1 MYGRIKEYAMS
12 LLAPEIDVV
21 ECNAGDL
28 RCCVCGA
35 VLPYHPVFSVDHDCP
50 ACGSSI
56 WCFQRDNGDEV
67 ILEVL
72 PERTPALED
81 IDRLLQSL
89 LRSRDVPHV
98 TIDLSALDIVNSAL
112 VAMLVLMNKR
122 IRAAGGTLRLCELT
136 PVVLEIFRRFKLH
149 TLFDIVDHASV

>member
-1 MYGRIKEYAMS
+1 MS
-12 LLAPEIDVV
+12 LLCAEESVI
-21 ECNAGDL
+21 ECDACDF

-35 VLPYHPVFSVDHDCP
+35 VLPYHPIFSIDRDCP
-50 ACGSSI
+50 ACGASI
-56 WCFQRDNGDEV
+56 WCFQRDKGDEV

-81 IDRLLQSL
+81 IDRLVRSL
-89 LRSRDVPHV
+89 MRSRDVPRV
-98 TIDLSALDIVNSAL
+98 TIDLSSLDIVNSAL

-136 PVVLEIFRRFKLH
+136 PIVLEIFRRFKLH
-149 TLFDIVDHASV
+149 TLFEIVEQPSV